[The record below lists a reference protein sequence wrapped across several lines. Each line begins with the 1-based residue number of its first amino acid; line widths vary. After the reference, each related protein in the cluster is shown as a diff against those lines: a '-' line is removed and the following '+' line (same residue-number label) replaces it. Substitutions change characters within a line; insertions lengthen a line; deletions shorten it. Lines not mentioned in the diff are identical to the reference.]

1 MDRVFIPKSVTK
13 IEDSAF
19 EDYKNLKEVVIEE
32 GSKLEEI
39 GCNCFKNSR
48 LAEITLPKVF
58 NKISDNAFSGCDYL
72 NKIYVEN
79 GCDADLSDLDVP
91 DSTQVGPLPETMV
104 GNEKVWDLRDRA

>member
-19 EDYKNLKEVVIEE
+19 EDCKNLKEVVFEE

-39 GCNCFKNSR
+39 GCNCFQDCR
-48 LAEITLPKVF
+48 LEKITLPKAF

-72 NKIYVEN
+72 NKIYVED
-79 GCDADLSDLDVP
+79 GCDADLSGLEVP
-91 DSTQVGPLPETMV
+91 DFTKVGPLPETMA
-104 GNEKVWDLRDRA
+104 GGAHVWDLRE